1 MEFLL
6 IIIFAMTLVHL
17 ATAERLTRHIWL
29 LGIQG
34 VLLFGIAL
42 LRLSHIDISHLL
54 FILTETLVFKAFFV
68 PIYLERIRKYNHVS
82 KVSKKPFPAYY
93 SAIFSGI
100 AIGVGFLMGYY
111 LHETHMHSK
120 ILSISVSA
128 MIVGLY
134 IIIVHQTVLS
144 HMMGYLV
151 IENGIFLLSLAVGTE
166 MPIMVSG
173 AVLLDIFIGVLVLG
187 LFINRVGDK
196 FHDMSAE
203 NLTSLKD

>member
-1 MEFLL
+1 
-6 IIIFAMTLVHL
+6 
-17 ATAERLTRHIWL
+17 
-29 LGIQG
+29 
-34 VLLFGIAL
+34 
-42 LRLSHIDISHLL
+42 
-54 FILTETLVFKAFFV
+54 
-68 PIYLERIRKYNHVS
+68 
-82 KVSKKPFPAYY
+82 
-93 SAIFSGI
+93 
-100 AIGVGFLMGYY
+100 
-111 LHETHMHSK
+111 
-120 ILSISVSA
+120 

-151 IENGIFLLSLAVGTE
+151 IENAIFLLSLAVGTE